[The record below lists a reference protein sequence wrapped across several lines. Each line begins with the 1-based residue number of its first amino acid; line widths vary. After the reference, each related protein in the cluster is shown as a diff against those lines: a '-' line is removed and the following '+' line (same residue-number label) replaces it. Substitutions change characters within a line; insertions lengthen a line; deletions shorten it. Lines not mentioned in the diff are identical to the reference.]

1 MNQDTILH
9 PSGDC
14 GTSCKTMPKTA
25 AVIKSLVVLFLAF
38 DGITKVIRL
47 APVMEACQKM
57 GISPDTAVGIGLTLL
72 VCTAFYVIPKTTIL
86 GAVLLTGY
94 LGGAAA
100 THVLQ
105 HSGAFPT
112 AFAIGFGVLAWLGI
126 ILRDPKIACWMFRR
140 SL

>member
-1 MNQDTILH
+1 
-9 PSGDC
+9 
-14 GTSCKTMPKTA
+14 MPKTA
-25 AVIKSLVVLFLAF
+25 TVIKLLVVLFLAF

-57 GISPDTAVGIGLTLL
+57 GISPEMAVGIGLLLL
-72 VCTAFYVIPKTTIL
+72 VCTAIYMVPRTTVL

-105 HSGAFPT
+105 HAGSFPV
-112 AFAIGFGVLAWLGI
+112 AFAIAFGVLVWLGI
-126 ILRDPKIACWMFRR
+126 MLRDPKIACWMLKR
-140 SL
+140 SV

>member
-1 MNQDTILH
+1 MSDDT
-9 PSGDC
+9 
-14 GTSCKTMPKTA
+14 TRKAMPKTA

-38 DGITKVIRL
+38 DAITKVIQL

-57 GISPDTAVGIGLTLL
+57 GISPSMAVGIGLLLL
-72 VCTAFYVIPKTTIL
+72 VCTVIYVVPRTTIL

-100 THVLQ
+100 THVVQ
-105 HSGAFPT
+105 HTGALPT
-112 AFAIGFGVLAWLGI
+112 AFAVGFGVVVWLGVMR
-126 ILRDPKIACWMFRR
+126 RDPKIACWMFKR